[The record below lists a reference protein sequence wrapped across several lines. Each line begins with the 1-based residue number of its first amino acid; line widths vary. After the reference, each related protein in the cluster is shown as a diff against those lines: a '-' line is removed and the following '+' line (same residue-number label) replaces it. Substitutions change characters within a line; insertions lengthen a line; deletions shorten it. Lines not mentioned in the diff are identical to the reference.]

1 MTSEFFIPSSSRPGD
16 DERPDTLVRNAVL
29 GALVLCIV
37 LVAGLSA
44 RFTGAAP
51 GTAAPRIAVISSDFV
66 LVGKF
71 DAVRAAAAASALE
84 IAVANIDR
92 DDDAALATALAGARL
107 AILDVPREEDARRM
121 LERMRALLDAE
132 GLPWLLVAARG
143 PQAGGGL
150 ADADV
155 PVLYDYYRN
164 GGARNFAALFAFV
177 AARLAGASTAAIA
190 PPIVFPETGIYHP
203 DHPDLVVSDLASYRA
218 WLGAERA
225 ARRPVVGIVI
235 HQAFIGNLGTAHID
249 ALVRRFEA
257 AGALPLT
264 FYHPTVAEDGA
275 LDLVI
280 GDGRAAVDVLINF
293 QVMYQGARRDDYARL
308 DVPVLQAMTWRA
320 GDADD
325 WRVSEVGVPMS
336 SVPFYLAIPEYA
348 GLTDPLVVA
357 AVEDGHVALIPEQ
370 ADALVAKALKL
381 ARLRGKDNADKRI
394 ALMFWNYPSGEKN
407 LAASF
412 MNVPASLAHLTD
424 ALAAAGYRVDT
435 LAEAAMIERTTALLA
450 PFYRAD
456 RLDELVERDL
466 AARLPLADYLAW
478 FDALPAAVRERV
490 IAHWGDPTG
499 DPMLSGPPEAR
510 HFVVP
515 RLQLGNLV
523 ILPQPPRG
531 RAGEPAEKAIYH
543 DTRVPLT
550 HFYMAAYLYVREL
563 FEADALIHFGTHGS
577 QEWAPGKERGLSVYD
592 DPYLVLGDVPVIYP
606 YIVDNIGEATQAK
619 RRGRATIISHQTPSF
634 APAGLHSQ
642 LMPLH
647 DLLHEYALLDEG
659 AVKAHTIAA
668 IIEEAA
674 ASNFLDDLGWTA
686 ERARADFVAFERA
699 LHDWLHALAQ
709 TAQPLGLHVFGQSPK
724 SEHRLTTTMQMLG
737 TRLYDALELD
747 EPDELFV
754 DDYTALADTPP
765 YRLLAR
771 HLIDGAPI
779 ESADVA
785 HRELLGEAQAYFDAL
800 SASGEYT
807 GLLAALDARYLE
819 THYGGDPI
827 RNPESLP
834 TGRNLYGFDPSRL
847 PTEQAWE
854 AGGTAFAELLAAHR
868 AEHGREMRKVAFSL
882 WSVEA
887 MRHLGVLEA
896 QVFHA
901 LGVRPVWDR
910 FGRIADVEV
919 IDRETLGRARVDVV
933 VSVTGLY
940 RDHFP
945 NVMQLIA
952 QAVEK
957 VAVLDEPDNAV
968 RANTL
973 ALEARL
979 LAQGYAP
986 EDAREYALT
995 RIFSNQSGT
1004 YGTGLDDATF
1014 ASDSWDDASRL
1025 AELYLARMQYAYG
1038 PTESLWGRKAGG
1050 LNLYATQL
1058 EGVEAAVLARSSNL
1072 YGMLTTDDPFQYL
1085 GGIGLAVRH
1094 LGGTSPSLYISNLRD
1109 AERGRVEPA
1118 ARFLAGELRSRYFH
1132 PQWITAMQ
1140 AEGYAGTLNIVDTV
1154 NNFWGWTVVAPEIVR
1169 DDQWQRFFDV
1179 YVEDSLGLDVREWF
1193 EAHNPTA
1200 LAQVVER
1207 MLEAVRKGY
1216 WDANAQ
1222 TLRRLVE
1229 VYADAVERLD
1239 YLPASSLVE
1248 PFARELAAGFGLEL
1262 AGAVPP
1268 PEDTAAQAT
1277 ELPNAEQVT
1286 GHTLERVEEPS
1297 AVARAWW
1304 VDLLLAG
1311 LTLIAFVGGTV
1322 RQRGVALSDAARGA
1336 LR

>member
-1 MTSEFFIPSSSRPGD
+1 MTSETLNPSRARDGHREGPAARARS
-16 DERPDTLVRNAVL
+16 AAL
-29 GALVLCIV
+29 GILVLCVVVI
-37 LVAGLSA
+37 AGLFARLGSA
-44 RFTGAAP
+44 TPVGAE
-51 GTAAPRIAVISSDFV
+51 PRVAVITSDFV
-66 LVGKF
+66 LAGKF
-71 DAVRAAAAASALE
+71 DAVRAAAAESSLE
-84 IAVANIDR
+84 LAVANIDR
-92 DDDAALATALAGARL
+92 DDGATLAAALAGARL
-107 AILDVPREEDARRM
+107 AILDAPREEDARRM
-121 LERMRALLDAE
+121 LEVVRARLEDE
-132 GLPWLLVAARG
+132 QLPWLLVAARG
-143 PQAGGGL
+143 AQAGGGL
-150 ADADV
+150 AEGDV
-155 PVLYDYYRN
+155 ATLYDYYRN
-164 GGARNFAALFAFV
+164 GGERNFASLFAFV
-177 AARLAGASTAAIA
+177 AARLAGASTDAIA
-190 PPIVFPETGIYHP
+190 PPIVFPDSGFYHP
-203 DHPDLVVSDLASYRA
+203 DHPDLVVPDLASYRA
-218 WLGAERA
+218 WLGDEGA

-249 ALVRRFEA
+249 ALMRRLEA

-264 FYHPTVAEDGA
+264 FYHPTTAGAGA
-275 LDLVI
+275 LDLVLD
-280 GDGRAAVDVLINF
+280 DGRAAVDVLINF

-308 DVPVLQAMTWRA
+308 DVPVLQAMTWRT

-325 WRVSEVGVPMS
+325 WRASEVGVPMS
-336 SVPFYLAIPEYA
+336 GVPFYLAMPEYA

-357 AVEDGHVALIPEQ
+357 AVEDERVVLIPEQ

-381 ARLRGKDNADKRI
+381 ARLRGKDNADKRV

-435 LAEAAMIERTTALLA
+435 LAEDAMIERTTALLA

-456 RLDELVERDL
+456 RLDALVERDL

-490 IAHWGDPTG
+490 ITHWGDPAD
-499 DPMLSGPPEAR
+499 DPMLSGPPDAR

-515 RLQLGNLV
+515 RLALGNLV

-550 HFYMAAYLYVREL
+550 HFYMAAYLYARQR
-563 FEADALIHFGTHGS
+563 FDADALIHFGTHGS
-577 QEWAPGKERGLSVYD
+577 QEWTPGKERGLSIYD

-634 APAGLHSQ
+634 APAGLHEA

-659 AVKAHTIAA
+659 AVKERTIAA
-668 IIEEAA
+668 IIAEATA
-674 ASNFLDDLGWTA
+674 RNFLDDLGWTA
-686 ERARADFVAFERA
+686 ERARADFVAFERV
-699 LHDWLHALAQ
+699 LHDWLHTLAQ
-709 TAQPLGLHVFGQSPK
+709 SAQPLGLHTFGQAPK
-724 SEHRLTTTMQMLG
+724 PEHRLTTTMRMLG
-737 TRLYDALELD
+737 SRLYDALELD

-754 DDYTALADTPP
+754 DDYTTLAQTPP

-771 HLIDGAPI
+771 HLIDGGPI
-779 ESADVA
+779 ELADAA
-785 HRELLGEAQAYFDAL
+785 HHELLAEARAHFDAL
-800 SASGEYT
+800 SAAGEYA
-807 GLLAALDARYLE
+807 GLLAALDARYIE

-847 PTEQAWE
+847 PTEQAWA

-868 AEHGREMRKVAFSL
+868 AEHGSEMRKVAFSL

-910 FGRIADVEV
+910 FGRISDTEV
-919 IDRETLGRARVDVV
+919 IPREELGRPRVDVV
-933 VSVTGLY
+933 VSATGLY

-945 NVMQLIA
+945 NVMHLIA

-957 VAVLDEPDNAV
+957 VAALDEPDNAV
-968 RANTL
+968 RENTL
-973 ALEARL
+973 SLEARL
-979 LAQGYAP
+979 LAQGYGP

-995 RIFSNQSGT
+995 RIFSSESGA
-1004 YGTGLDDATF
+1004 YGTGLDDATL
-1014 ASDSWDDASRL
+1014 ASDTWDDEARL

-1038 PTESLWGRKAGG
+1038 PTESRWGRKADGV
-1050 LNLYATQL
+1050 NLYAAQL

-1094 LGGTSPSLYISNLRD
+1094 LTGASPSLYISNLRD
-1109 AERGRVEPA
+1109 AERGKVESA
-1118 ARFLAGELRSRYFH
+1118 ARFLAGELRARYFH
-1132 PQWITAMQ
+1132 PQWLSAMQ
-1140 AEGYAGTLNIVDTV
+1140 AEGYAGTLNVVDTV
-1154 NNFWGWTVVAPEIVR
+1154 NNFWGWTSVAPEIVR
-1169 DDQWQRFFDV
+1169 DDQWQGFFDV
-1179 YVEDSLGLDVREWF
+1179 YVEDSLGLGVREWF

-1207 MLEAVRKGY
+1207 MLEAARKGY
-1216 WDANAQ
+1216 WDASAQ
-1222 TLRRLVE
+1222 TLKRLVE
-1229 VYADAVERLD
+1229 LYADAVERLD
-1239 YLPASSLVE
+1239 YRPASSLVD
-1248 PFARELAAGFGLEL
+1248 PYVRELAAGFGLDL
-1262 AGAVPP
+1262 AGAPPP
-1268 PEDTAAQAT
+1268 PEDAAAQAP
-1277 ELPNAEQVT
+1277 EQPSAEQVT
-1286 GHTLERVEEPS
+1286 GQTLEQVEAPP
-1297 AVARAWW
+1297 AVPRSWW

-1322 RQRGVALSDAARGA
+1322 RQRGLPLSGAAGKA
-1336 LR
+1336 PS

>member
-1 MTSEFFIPSSSRPGD
+1 VTSESHIQPSPRPCHD
-16 DERPDTLVRNAVL
+16 DRPHARARNAVL
-29 GALVLCIV
+29 GVLVLGIV
-37 LVAGLSA
+37 LVAALAA
-44 RFTGAAP
+44 RFTAATP
-51 GTAAPRIAVISSDFV
+51 ATAAPRIAVISSDFV
-66 LVGKF
+66 LAGKF

-84 IAVANIDR
+84 LAVANIDR
-92 DDDAALATALAGARL
+92 DDDATLAATLAGARL
-107 AILDVPREEDARRM
+107 AIFDAPREEDARRL
-121 LERMRALLDAE
+121 LERVRPLLDAE
-132 GLPWLLVAARG
+132 HVPWLLVAARG

-150 ADADV
+150 AAEDV
-155 PVLYDYYRN
+155 APLYDYYRN
-164 GGARNFAALFAFV
+164 GGERNFAALFAFV
-177 AARLAGASTAAIA
+177 AARMAGEPTDAIA
-190 PPIVFPETGIYHP
+190 PPIVFPESGFYHP
-203 DHPDLVVSDLASYRA
+203 DHPDLVVPDLASYRA
-218 WLGAERA
+218 WLGAARA

-249 ALVRRFEA
+249 ALIGRLEA

-264 FYHPTVAEDGA
+264 FYHPTSAADGA
-275 LDLVI
+275 LDIVI
-280 GDGRAAVDVLINF
+280 GDGRAAVDLLINF

-325 WRVSEVGVPMS
+325 WRASEVGVPMGA
-336 SVPFYLAIPEYA
+336 VPFYLAMPEYA

-357 AVEDGHVALIPEQ
+357 AVEDERVVLIPEQ

-381 ARLRGKDNADKRI
+381 ARLRGKDNADKRV

-412 MNVPASLAHLTD
+412 MNVPASLAHLTGV
-424 ALAAAGYRVDT
+424 LAAAGYRVDT
-435 LAEAAMIERTTALLA
+435 LAEDAMIERTTALLA
-450 PFYRAD
+450 PFYRAG
-456 RLDELVERDL
+456 RLDALLARDL
-466 AARLPLADYLAW
+466 AAPLPLADYLAW
-478 FDALPAAVRERV
+478 FDTLPAAVRERV
-490 IAHWGDPTG
+490 IAHWGAPAD
-499 DPMLSGPPEAR
+499 DPMLSGPPEGR

-515 RLQLGNLV
+515 RIALGNLV

-531 RAGEPAEKAIYH
+531 RIGEPAEKAIYH

-550 HFYMAAYLYVREL
+550 HFYLAAYLYVREA
-563 FEADALIHFGTHGS
+563 FGADALIHFGTHGS
-577 QEWAPGKERGLSVYD
+577 QEWTPGKERGLSVYD
-592 DPYLVLGDVPVIYP
+592 DPYLALGDVPVIYP

-634 APAGLHSQ
+634 APAGLHEQ

-659 AVKAHTIAA
+659 AVKQRTIAA

-674 ASNFLDDLGWTA
+674 ALNFLDDLGWTA
-686 ERARADFVAFERA
+686 ERARADFVPFERA
-699 LHDWLHALAQ
+699 LHDWLHTLAQ
-709 TAQPLGLHVFGQSPK
+709 TAQPLGLHTFGEAPK
-724 SEHRLTTTMQMLG
+724 PEHRLTTTMQMLG
-737 TRLYDALELD
+737 SRLYDALALD

-754 DDYTALADTPP
+754 DDYAALADTPP

-771 HLIDGAPI
+771 HLIDGEPI
-779 ESADVA
+779 ASADAA
-785 HRELLGEAQAYFDAL
+785 HRELAAEAQAHFDAL
-800 SASGEYT
+800 SAAGEYA
-807 GLLAALDARYLE
+807 GLLAALDARYIE

-854 AGGTAFAELLAAHR
+854 AGGAAFAELLAAHR
-868 AEHGREMRKVAFSL
+868 AEHGSEMRKVAFSL

-910 FGRIADVEV
+910 FGRIAEVEV
-919 IDRETLGRARVDVV
+919 IPREALGRARVDVV
-933 VSVTGLY
+933 VSATGLY

-945 NVMQLIA
+945 NVMHLIA
-952 QAVEK
+952 QAVAK
-957 VAVLDEPDNAV
+957 VAALDEPDNAV

-995 RIFSNQSGT
+995 RIFSNHSGT
-1004 YGTGLDDATF
+1004 YGTGLDDATL
-1014 ASDSWDDASRL
+1014 ASDTWDDEARL

-1038 PTESLWGRKAGG
+1038 PTESRWGRKADGV
-1050 LNLYATQL
+1050 NLYAAQL

-1094 LGGTSPSLYISNLRD
+1094 LTGASPSLYISNLRD
-1109 AERGRVEPA
+1109 AEHGKVESA
-1118 ARFLAGELRSRYFH
+1118 ARFLAGELRARYFH
-1132 PQWITAMQ
+1132 PQWLGAMQ

-1154 NNFWGWTVVAPEIVR
+1154 NNLWGWTAVAPEIVR
-1169 DDQWQRFFDV
+1169 DDQWQGFFDV

-1207 MLEAVRKGY
+1207 MLEAARKEY
-1216 WDANAQ
+1216 WQTDEA
-1222 TLRRLVE
+1222 TLRTLAE
-1229 VYADAVERLD
+1229 LYIDAVERLD
-1239 YLPASSLVE
+1239 YHASTATVE
-1248 PFARELAAGFGLEL
+1248 AYVHELAVGFGLQFNGGTS
-1262 AGAVPP
+1262 A
-1268 PEDTAAQAT
+1268 PEAQAANPPA
-1277 ELPNAEQVT
+1277 EFEQVE
-1286 GHTLERVEEPS
+1286 GQALQPVVESADVLVRSSWLEG
-1297 AVARAWW
+1297 
-1304 VDLLLAG
+1304 LLLLMMLG
-1311 LTLIAFVGGTV
+1311 MVGHGAR
-1322 RQRGVALSDAARGA
+1322 RQARGA
-1336 LR
+1336 ATGSASASA